1 VRTIKLTG
9 PFSVEEIDEFLAVL
23 RKIDAANPSGLY
35 RITITDPG
43 TQTLAEA
50 ERIVERILPPLP
62 EQINAWARARYRDD
76 SFPSQVCEKC
86 GQTYHGPAVY
96 CSLDC
101 AVADA

>member
-9 PFSVEEIDEFLAVL
+9 PFLVEDIAGFVGLL

-35 RITITDPG
+35 RITITDPDA
-43 TQTLAEA
+43 QSLSEA
-50 ERIVERILPPLP
+50 EGIVERLVPPLP
-62 EQINAWARARYRDD
+62 KRVSSWGRASYRDD
-76 SFPSQVCEKC
+76 RFPSRVCDRC

-101 AVADA
+101 AVSDA